1 MEILRAEAAR
11 YIAVDVRRMR
21 PEALVTI
28 RAWAAE
34 REEAAVLT
42 EDYEIAAI
50 WRELPTSGTVSMY
63 VVSGEWIID
72 EETTLAENL
81 YRDKN

>member
-1 MEILRAEAAR
+1 MRAEAAH

-21 PEALVTI
+21 PEALRTI
-28 RAWAAE
+28 VEWAAE
-34 REEAAVLT
+34 REAAAVLT

-50 WRELPTSGTVSMY
+50 WRELPKSGTVSMY

-72 EETTLAENL
+72 EETTIAENL